1 MNLNDRYN
9 AIWEANPVLIYHFD
23 EAPICLK
30 DLAVTFKEHKYIIL
44 IPTGIYANAE
54 SFERRLNI
62 VRAEDILKRFGVEDK
77 CYAGTVNLQITPVKN
92 ISCRVFIV

>member
-30 DLAVTFKEHKYIIL
+30 DMAVTFKESKYIIL
-44 IPTGIYANAE
+44 IPTGIYAAAE
-54 SFERRLNI
+54 SFE
-62 VRAEDILKRFGVEDK
+62 DDK
-77 CYAGTVNLQITPVKN
+77 CYAGQVNLQITPAKN
-92 ISCRVFIV
+92 INCRVFIV